1 MLPESV
7 IVAGLTIHS
16 PATPACTW
24 VNAVDGRVIERRV
37 YPNGS
42 VSEMEISHFMQ
53 ESGYGVLYVGV
64 NFREGTAIVSQVG
77 KPAKTMRW
85 LPWLQ
90 SFEGDAMHTEFVS
103 FIAEQLGN
111 GESVPMPDGDVD
123 LGDVITRCI
132 EDENELYDELVGA
145 LVGQYRAYPL
155 DDDGL
160 MLSSGSL
167 ARVIG
172 RMAYEWAELFAEDVA
187 KAMREDAEDRATDAK
202 IRSSESAIKDRLS
215 A

>member
-1 MLPESV
+1 MMLPATV
-7 IVAGLTIHS
+7 TVADLDIHGPHIPS
-16 PATPACTW
+16 GSW
-24 VNAVDGRVIERRV
+24 VNAVDGRLVERRV
-37 YPNGS
+37 FPNGS
-42 VSEMEISHFMQ
+42 VSEMEVSHFL
-53 ESGYGVLYVGV
+53 ENSGYGVLYVAV
-64 NFREGTAIVSQVG
+64 NFREGSAIVSQAG
-77 KPAKTMRW
+77 KPARTMHW

-111 GESVPMPDGDVD
+111 GESVPMPGGDVD
-123 LGDVITRCI
+123 LGDVITRAI
-132 EDENELYDELVGA
+132 EDESELYDELVAA

-167 ARVIG
+167 ARVIS
-172 RMAYEWAELFAEDVA
+172 RMTYEWAELFAEDVA
-187 KAMREDAEDRATDAK
+187 KAMREDAERQFTELTA
-202 IRSSESAIKDRLS
+202 LS